1 VIQRKTYTLE
11 EAKLRIANYCVYRDR
26 AHKEVREKLK
36 SMGMIPLAIDELL
49 DYLIQE
55 NFLNEERYAKSFAR
69 GKFKIKSWGRIR
81 ISRELKAMEVS
92 DYCIKKA
99 LTEINSEDYVNTFN
113 KLSEKKAESLSNYPI
128 QIQKKKL
135 MDYLMYRGWES
146 SMIFDKINELF

>member
-1 VIQRKTYTLE
+1 MIQPKTYTLE

-26 AHKEVREKLK
+26 SHKEVREKLK

-49 DYLIQE
+49 DYLISE

-69 GKFKIKSWGRIR
+69 GKFNIKNWGKVRIK
-81 ISRELKAMEVS
+81 RELKAMEVS

-99 LTEINSEDYVNTFN
+99 LAEINPLDYTNTFN
-113 KLSEKKAESLSNYPI
+113 SISEKKAESLSSYPI
-128 QIQKKKL
+128 QVQKKKL